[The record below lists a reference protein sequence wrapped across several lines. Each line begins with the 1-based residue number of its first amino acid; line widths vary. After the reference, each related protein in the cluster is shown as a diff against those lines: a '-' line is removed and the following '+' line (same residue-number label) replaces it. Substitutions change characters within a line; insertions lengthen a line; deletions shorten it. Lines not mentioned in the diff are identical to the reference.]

1 MVLMAETKAEQLAR
15 MQASYQERKSAM
27 KAGRTAQVSGP
38 VWPTT
43 HRVIT
48 QDCHE
53 GHIALDMRA
62 PMNSPIRATFGGQVE
77 KVIPM
82 DSRGYGNL
90 IIVKSPTGMRT
101 FYAHL
106 NAFSVR
112 EGQQI
117 KPGQMLGL
125 AGSTGNSTA
134 SHLHLEFR
142 DDQGRHL
149 NPYSVLG
156 SDLNKLSTP
165 ANLDSG
171 IAAELARTVKNSRQ
185 NTQTP
190 VYTYTGGV
198 PVEAPQKPFKM
209 LTPEA
214 AAKAG
219 VSRYLPSG
227 FYEYQADPEAVPEG
241 SIKLLGTPIG
251 DVRISSQPWLN
262 IAAVGAGGLLILISI
277 IFLMK
282 PYASTLLPE
291 AAGAIHPA
299 AGAVAK
305 AVM

>member
-1 MVLMAETKAEQLAR
+1 MAETKAQQLAR
-15 MQASYQERKSAM
+15 MQKSYEERSAAYKSGQA
-27 KAGRTAQVSGP
+27 AAVTGP

-48 QDCHE
+48 QGCHE
-53 GHIALDMRA
+53 GHIALDMRS
-62 PMNSPIRATFGGQVE
+62 PLNSPIRATFGGEVE
-77 KVIPM
+77 RVIPM

-90 IIVKSPTGMRT
+90 IIVKSATGMRT

-112 EGQQI
+112 EGQKI
-117 KPGQMLGL
+117 KPGQILGL
-125 AGSTGNSTA
+125 AGSTGNSTGP
-134 SHLHLEFR
+134 HLHLEFR
-142 DDQGRHL
+142 DAQGRHL

-156 SDLNKLSTP
+156 ADLDKVRSP

-171 IAAELARTVKNSRQ
+171 IAAELARTLQRSKQ

-190 VYTYTGGV
+190 VYTYAAGV
-198 PVEAPQKPFKM
+198 PVESPQKGFKP

-219 VSRYLPSG
+219 ISRYLPGG
-227 FYEYQADPEAVPEG
+227 FYEYQADPEAAPEG
-241 SIKLLGTPIG
+241 SIKLLSTPIG
-251 DVRISSQPWLN
+251 DVRIASQPWLN
-262 IAAVGAGGLLILISI
+262 IAAVGAGGLLVLISI
-277 IFLMK
+277 IYLMK
-282 PYASTLLPE
+282 PYASKLLPE
-291 AAGAIHPA
+291 AAAAIHPA

>member
-1 MVLMAETKAEQLAR
+1 MAETKAEQIAR
-15 MQASYQERKSAM
+15 MQASYEKRKAARQAGKTGAISA
-27 KAGRTAQVSGP
+27 P

-48 QDCHE
+48 QGCHE

-62 PMNSPIRATFGGQVE
+62 PLNSPIRATFGGQVE

-82 DSRGYGNL
+82 DRRGYGNL

-117 KPGQMLGL
+117 KPGQVLGL
-125 AGSTGNSTA
+125 AGSTGRSTGP
-134 SHLHLEFR
+134 HLHLEFR
-142 DDQGRHL
+142 DAAGHHL
-149 NPYSVLG
+149 NPYKVLG
-156 SDLNKLSTP
+156 SDLNQLSTP

-171 IAAELARTVKNSRQ
+171 IAAELARTVQASRQ

-190 VYTYTGGV
+190 LFTHTSAVT
-198 PVEAPQKPFKM
+198 VESPRSSFTP

-219 VSRYLPSG
+219 IARYLPTG
-227 FYEYQADPEAVPEG
+227 FYEAQKGETPEVG
-241 SIKLLGTPIG
+241 SIKLFNTPIG
-251 DVRISSQPWLN
+251 DVRIATQPWLN
-262 IAAVGAGGLLILISI
+262 IAAVGAGGILIIISL

-282 PYASTLLPE
+282 PYASTLIPE
-291 AAGAIHPA
+291 AAAAIHPA
-299 AGAVAK
+299 AGAIAK
-305 AVM
+305 AIT